1 MKIIAQSH
9 ISFEASRKNE
19 YTSNQIKIMREM
31 KKNALAHKWF
41 DIYTGKEFSREN
53 LPTIEHIIPC
63 SNKNNP
69 DVKILIKNG
78 FQLNGLDNI
87 FPVGSLGNSSRK
99 SEPFK
104 KTVLEAPI
112 ILDRLYR
119 ELSKYAKYKSGL
131 IDGKTWVDGILKTL
145 LIELRGISSEVKTR
159 RLIP

>member
-31 KKNALAHKWF
+31 KKNALAHKWC
-41 DIYTGKEFSREN
+41 DIYTGKEFSEEN

-69 DVKILIKNG
+69 NVRILVKNG

-87 FPVGSLGNSSRK
+87 FPAGGIGNSARK

-104 KTVLEAPI
+104 KTVVDTPI
-112 ILDRLYR
+112 ILNRLYS
-119 ELSKYAKYKSGL
+119 ELSKYAKCKSGL
-131 IDGKTWVDGILKTL
+131 IDGKAWVDGILKTL
-145 LIELRGISSEVKTR
+145 LIELSGISSEVKTR